1 MKYLKLFERFE
12 DPEFCEKIREFWK
25 IDPYDFKDIIVS
37 CLDVVDLYLPFEIYF
52 SVLYREDCCSIF
64 IMDEF
69 RNIKPGSYFDN
80 FESLLESVK
89 KDFAFELFI
98 YDVEE
103 SNEENNFIFDEKL
116 SNFQK
121 DLTQMLESFGV
132 RCTVTED
139 WISDRTICFFI
150 KIEKQQ

>member
-1 MKYLKLFERFE
+1 MKYLSLFENFKSVDFE
-12 DPEFCEKIREFWK
+12 GKIEDVWG
-25 IDPYDFKDIIVS
+25 INPYYFKDMVLS
-37 CLDVVDLYLPFEIYF
+37 CLDANDIPNAFEIYF
-52 SVLYREDCCSIF
+52 SILYREDCCSIF

-69 RNIKPGSYFDN
+69 RNIKPGLYFDN
-80 FESLLESVK
+80 FESLLESAK
-89 KDFAFELFI
+89 KDFVFELFV

-116 SNFQK
+116 FNFQK

-132 RCTVTED
+132 RCTVAED

-150 KIEKQQ
+150 KIEKHQ